1 MNERKE
7 LGSAKMGEGLQK
19 NEEELHAVKCGI
31 GLVKGWLGID

>member
-7 LGSAKMGEGLQK
+7 LDSAEMGEGLQE

-31 GLVKGWLGID
+31 GSVEGWLELD

>member
-7 LGSAKMGEGLQK
+7 LGSAEMGEGLQE

-31 GLVKGWLGID
+31 GSVKGWLELD